1 LLRTVAENAML
12 TSLFQM
18 VMTLHGWPV
27 YAVVVT
33 LAFLEAAAF
42 VGLVLPGETALLV
55 AGVLASRGNID
66 LRVLLV
72 LAIAAAIGGDSVG
85 YLVGRHFGPRLRL
98 TRLGL
103 RIRTRHWDR
112 AERAVAAH
120 GFWAVVAGRW
130 VGVLRALVPT
140 VAGMIAM
147 PYRRF
152 LSANVLGGTAWAG
165 AVVLLGYSAGS
176 SLTHIQSLLSNIS
189 LVMMA
194 ALATA
199 VVVYVVRARRRRSR
213 RVALPSDVEQGRD
226 LEPAFRGPGRP

>member
-1 LLRTVAENAML
+1 MVTNVL
-12 TSLFQM
+12 QM
-18 VMTLHGWPV
+18 VFALHGWPV
-27 YAVVVT
+27 YVVVFA

-42 VGLVLPGETALLV
+42 LGLVLPGETALLV

-72 LAIAAAIGGDSVG
+72 LAIVAAIGGDSVG

-98 TRLGL
+98 TRLGA
-103 RIRTRHWDR
+103 RIKARHWDR
-112 AERAVAAH
+112 AEQAVAAH

-152 LSANVLGGTAWAG
+152 LAANALGGTAWAG
-165 AVVLLGYSAGS
+165 AVVLLGYSAGT
-176 SLTHIQSLLSNIS
+176 SLTHIQGLLRIIS
-189 LVMMA
+189 LAMVT
-194 ALATA
+194 ALA
-199 VVVYVVRARRRRSR
+199 VVIVVAVVRARRRKGADPAHR
-213 RVALPSDVEQGRD
+213 ADVKQDCEV
-226 LEPAFRGPGRP
+226 

>member
-1 LLRTVAENAML
+1 MVTN
-12 TSLFQM
+12 LFQM
-18 VMTLHGWPV
+18 VMALNGWPV
-27 YAVVVT
+27 YVVVFA

-42 VGLVLPGETALLV
+42 LGLVLPGETALLV

-72 LAIAAAIGGDSVG
+72 LAFVAAIGGDSVG

-98 TRLGL
+98 TRLGT
-103 RIRTRHWDR
+103 RIKARHWDR
-112 AERAVAAH
+112 AEQVVAAH

-152 LSANVLGGTAWAG
+152 LAANALGGTAWAG
-165 AVVLLGYSAGS
+165 AVVLLGYSAGA
-176 SLTHIQSLLSNIS
+176 SLTHIQGLLRNIS
-189 LVMMA
+189 LGLVT
-194 ALATA
+194 ALAVA
-199 VVVYVVRARRRRSR
+199 IVVALVRARRRKAADAAHLAGLKQDCE
-213 RVALPSDVEQGRD
+213 V
-226 LEPAFRGPGRP
+226 

>member
-1 LLRTVAENAML
+1 MPTTAAENAMV

-27 YAVVVT
+27 YAVAFA

-42 VGLVLPGETALLV
+42 LGLVLPGETALLV
-55 AGVLASRGNID
+55 AGVLAARGNID
-66 LRVLLV
+66 LTVLLV
-72 LAIAAAIGGDSVG
+72 LAITAAIGGDSVG

-103 RIRTRHWDR
+103 RIKTRHWDR
-112 AERAVAAH
+112 AEQAVAGH

-152 LSANVLGGTAWAG
+152 LAANVLGGTAWAG
-165 AVVLLGYSAGS
+165 VVVLLGYSAGA
-176 SLTHIQSLLSNIS
+176 SLTHIQSLLSHIS
-189 LVMMA
+189 LVMA
-194 ALATA
+194 TALAAA
-199 VVVYVVRARRRRSR
+199 VVLAIVRARRRRGASA
-213 RVALPSDVEQGRD
+213 VAPTDVEQERE
-226 LEPAFRGPGRP
+226 LEPAFRRPAGP